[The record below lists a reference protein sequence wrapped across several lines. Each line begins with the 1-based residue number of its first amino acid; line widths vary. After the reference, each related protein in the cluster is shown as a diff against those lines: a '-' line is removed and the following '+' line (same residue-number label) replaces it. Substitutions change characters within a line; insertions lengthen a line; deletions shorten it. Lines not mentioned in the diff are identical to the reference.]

1 MTHTPNARP
10 AWRFSALWR
19 RWLFLFLIFVP
30 SILAASYMSALLP
43 HGGGTLV
50 ELTLCIASNG
60 TDRARLMPKG
70 SSCKRR
76 SEAGGQSAP
85 YCPAIRGYHRFCS
98 PCPRLLY
105 KDHA

>member
-50 ELTLCIASNG
+50 ELTLCILFGVLFAWISTG
-60 TDRARLMPKG
+60 FWTALFGFFVLLFRYSGYRIIDPGDRK
-70 SSCKRR
+70 SVV
-76 SEAGGQSAP
+76 
-85 YCPAIRGYHRFCS
+85 
-98 PCPRLLY
+98 
-105 KDHA
+105 

>member
-50 ELTLCIASNG
+50 ELTLCILFEMLRRCCARSPASQPSHGLEHQVGVRQPRHQVTQLG
-60 TDRARLMPKG
+60 T
-70 SSCKRR
+70 
-76 SEAGGQSAP
+76 AGN
-85 YCPAIRGYHRFCS
+85 RH
-98 PCPRLLY
+98 
-105 KDHA
+105 